1 MKLTTKLCAAG
12 ATLATTAALGLV
24 PAVSASAAP
33 TAAPTA
39 AAAASTPQATAS
51 STINQTIAGVGTF
64 VGSFSPTGFTN
75 QNGQLAV
82 TGLVTGTLTTLTGQQ
97 VPVSQTVTTTV
108 QNATAAGSCD
118 ILNLVLGPLHLNV
131 LGLVVDLNQ
140 VVLNITGQTGAG
152 NLLGNLLCAVAGL
165 LDVCRMH
172 QELALEVLEDTRP
185 EECVGVVDVAG
196 ELLLE
201 VLGAYDMTHR
211 SVLDP

>member
-1 MKLTTKLCAAG
+1 MKLATKLCAAG

-39 AAAASTPQATAS
+39 AAAASTPRATAS

-75 QNGQLAV
+75 QNGQLGV

-165 LDVCRMH
+165 LDGTGING
-172 QELALEVLEDTRP
+172 LAS
-185 EECVGVVDVAG
+185 
-196 ELLLE
+196 LLNRL
-201 VLGAYDMTHR
+201 LG
-211 SVLDP
+211 L

>member
-39 AAAASTPQATAS
+39 APAASTAEATAS

-64 VGSFSPTGFTN
+64 VGSFTPTGFTN
-75 QNGQLAV
+75 QNGQLGV

-118 ILNLVLGPLHLNV
+118 ILNLVLGPLHLNL
-131 LGLVVDLNQ
+131 LGLNVDLNQ

-165 LDVCRMH
+165 LDGNGVSG
-172 QELALEVLEDTRP
+172 LAS
-185 EECVGVVDVAG
+185 
-196 ELLLE
+196 LLNRL
-201 VLGAYDMTHR
+201 LG
-211 SVLDP
+211 L

>member
-12 ATLATTAALGLV
+12 ATFATTAALGLV

-39 AAAASTPQATAS
+39 AAAASTPRATAS

-75 QNGQLAV
+75 QNGQLGV

-131 LGLVVDLNQ
+131 LGLNVDLNQ

-165 LDVCRMH
+165 LDGTGING
-172 QELALEVLEDTRP
+172 LAS
-185 EECVGVVDVAG
+185 
-196 ELLLE
+196 LLNRL
-201 VLGAYDMTHR
+201 LG
-211 SVLDP
+211 L

>member
-33 TAAPTA
+33 TAPTRRAASAAP
-39 AAAASTPQATAS
+39 AASTPRATAS
-51 STINQTIAGVGTF
+51 STINQAIPGVGTF

-75 QNGQLAV
+75 QNGQLGV

-108 QNATAAGSCD
+108 QNATTANSCD

-131 LGLVVDLNQ
+131 LGLNVDLNQ

-165 LDVCRMH
+165 LDGNGING
-172 QELALEVLEDTRP
+172 LAS
-185 EECVGVVDVAG
+185 
-196 ELLLE
+196 LLNRL
-201 VLGAYDMTHR
+201 LG
-211 SVLDP
+211 L

>member
-75 QNGQLAV
+75 QNGQLGV

-131 LGLVVDLNQ
+131 LGLNVDLNQ

-165 LDVCRMH
+165 LDGTGING
-172 QELALEVLEDTRP
+172 LAS
-185 EECVGVVDVAG
+185 
-196 ELLLE
+196 LLNRL
-201 VLGAYDMTHR
+201 LG
-211 SVLDP
+211 L